1 MPRVSIEKKIKFG
14 SLSKIVTE
22 MYEIPDTIVVDRK
35 VYSYNSYFRAYQHNL
50 EDFISAGD
58 YIKSQLKENK
68 EKETSSGFTA
78 STESEELD
86 QSTKNNI

>member
-22 MYEIPDTIVVDRK
+22 TYEIPDTIVVDGK
-35 VYSYNSYFRAYQHNL
+35 VYSYNSYYRAYQHNL
-50 EDFISAGD
+50 EDFISAED

-68 EKETSSGFTA
+68 EKGTSSGFTA
-78 STESEELD
+78 FTESEELD
-86 QSTKNNI
+86 QATKNNI